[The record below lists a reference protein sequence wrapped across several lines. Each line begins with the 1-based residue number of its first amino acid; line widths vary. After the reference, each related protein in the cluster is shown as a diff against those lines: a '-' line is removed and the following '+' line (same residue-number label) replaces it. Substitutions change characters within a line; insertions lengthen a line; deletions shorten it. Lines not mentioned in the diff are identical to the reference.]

1 MKGIEP
7 ADRIKNLPKYL
18 FAEIDRLKK
27 EVTARG
33 VDIISLGIGDNDLPT
48 PPHIVRSLCEAA
60 ARPENHRY
68 PDYEGSER
76 FRAASASWYMGR
88 FGVGVNPKTEV
99 TALIGSKEGIAHL
112 PMAFADPGDTVLVPD
127 PGYPVYGIMSQMTG
141 ASVHRMPLPESN
153 GFLPDLAGI
162 PAGALSRAKIMFLN
176 YPNNPTGASAPR
188 GFFKKALEFC
198 AGRGI
203 LLALDC
209 AYSEIHYGANVYRSI
224 FDLPGAREHAVEFHS
239 LSKTYNMTGWRVGFA
254 VGGAR
259 IIDSM
264 LKVKT
269 NLDSG
274 VFTAVQEAAVTA
286 LTSSQECVE
295 ESRRIFAGRRAR
307 VAAMLER
314 KGFRF
319 RMPEGSFYFWVRVPE
334 GFTSARFC
342 MEVLNKCGVVVTPGT
357 GFGNC
362 GEGYFRISM
371 TAPDNRLDEALERIS
386 VLKA

>member
-1 MKGIEP
+1 
-7 ADRIKNLPKYL
+7 
-18 FAEIDRLKK
+18 
-27 EVTARG
+27 
-33 VDIISLGIGDNDLPT
+33 
-48 PPHIVRSLCEAA
+48 
-60 ARPENHRY
+60 
-68 PDYEGSER
+68 
-76 FRAASASWYMGR
+76 
-88 FGVGVNPKTEV
+88 
-99 TALIGSKEGIAHL
+99 
-112 PMAFADPGDTVLVPD
+112 
-127 PGYPVYGIMSQMTG
+127 
-141 ASVHRMPLPESN
+141 
-153 GFLPDLAGI
+153 
-162 PAGALSRAKIMFLN
+162 
-176 YPNNPTGASAPR
+176 
-188 GFFKKALEFC
+188 
-198 AGRGI
+198 
-203 LLALDC
+203 LALDC